1 LCVKL
6 ATETTTRQEKEG
18 EKEGVADD
26 SMFVCE
32 RETNSF
38 FNKYPKTE
46 TRIEVEERHEDEAKT
61 AFYITTSKKKKRK
74 GTSERDSLRM
84 YRSQLTT
91 NNLCWS

>member
-26 SMFVCE
+26 SVFVCE

-38 FNKYPKTE
+38 FNKYPKTDKD
-46 TRIEVEERHEDEAKT
+46 RSRRKT
-61 AFYITTSKKKKRK
+61 
-74 GTSERDSLRM
+74 
-84 YRSQLTT
+84 
-91 NNLCWS
+91 